1 MNTEMERIDGRL
13 NEMGRT
19 MTVLSSYTGYP
30 DHLVLYSLFDD
41 RKTVRRQDQCRIKIE
56 IEVKIKMDRPNMMG
70 E

>member
-1 MNTEMERIDGRL
+1 
-13 NEMGRT
+13 

-30 DHLVLYSLFDD
+30 DHPVLYSLFDD

-56 IEVKIKMDRPNMMG
+56 IEVKIKMDMPNMMG

>member
-1 MNTEMERIDGRL
+1 
-13 NEMGRT
+13 